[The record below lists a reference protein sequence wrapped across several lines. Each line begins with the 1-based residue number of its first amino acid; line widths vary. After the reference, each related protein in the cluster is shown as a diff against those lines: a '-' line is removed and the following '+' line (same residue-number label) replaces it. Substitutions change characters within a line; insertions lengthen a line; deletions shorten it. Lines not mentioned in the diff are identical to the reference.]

1 MFAPRNCLRLT
12 GSGITNTLA
21 EKMRC
26 THINSTHKEIP
37 AKYAGHTY
45 RLFKIEDFP
54 QRYGIRIGGNHS
66 FSPKIEEGRLCET
79 SLTYLTFQ
87 NVKGFLY
94 IYIYS
99 QLPT

>member
-1 MFAPRNCLRLT
+1 MLV
-12 GSGITNTLA
+12 
-21 EKMRC
+21 
-26 THINSTHKEIP
+26 THTDF
-37 AKYAGHTY
+37 
-45 RLFKIEDFP
+45 FKIEDFP

-79 SLTYLTFQ
+79 ALTYLTFQ

>member
-1 MFAPRNCLRLT
+1 MLV
-12 GSGITNTLA
+12 
-21 EKMRC
+21 
-26 THINSTHKEIP
+26 THTDF
-37 AKYAGHTY
+37 
-45 RLFKIEDFP
+45 FKIEDFP

-94 IYIYS
+94 IYIYIQS
-99 QLPT
+99 IAYLGNINYSVLFC